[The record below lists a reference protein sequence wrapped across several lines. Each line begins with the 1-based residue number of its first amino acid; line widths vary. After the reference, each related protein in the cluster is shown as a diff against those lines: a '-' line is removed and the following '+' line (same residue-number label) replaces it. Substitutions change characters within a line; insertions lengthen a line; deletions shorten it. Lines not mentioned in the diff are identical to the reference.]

1 MHTFFASPAIYLYI
15 FGVVVVNILF
25 SYVPMIQTSYGDFS
39 PVAILVGFIFVIR
52 DYAQR
57 ATGHWVLV
65 AMAIACLA
73 SYLMADPFVAL
84 ASVLAFASSEIAD
97 WLLYTVTKKPFGQR
111 VLISSIISTPVDT
124 VVFLGMINAL
134 TTGTVIL
141 MILSKMIAAVI
152 IWSMYRNDRQV
163 APA

>member
-84 ASVLAFASSEIAD
+84 ASVLAFASSEIFSIWLIDSRNAQMNRAPEPNEIQNIAQQISRRDLSLRRPSTYENSNQPRLLNGCD
-97 WLLYTVTKKPFGQR
+97 WFT
-111 VLISSIISTPVDT
+111 S
-124 VVFLGMINAL
+124 
-134 TTGTVIL
+134 
-141 MILSKMIAAVI
+141 
-152 IWSMYRNDRQV
+152 
-163 APA
+163 